1 MEPNPFAGEMYQAG
15 YKHGIYALYEHSQN
29 KTVYDLN
36 MATAGWLQATTS
48 NAHEEFC
55 MGNCMGLAEA
65 SRRMYNALA
74 GKPSRYNWAKQ

>member
-1 MEPNPFAGEMYQAG
+1 MDANYFDGEMYQAG
-15 YKHGIYALYEHSQN
+15 YRHGIYALYEMSRN
-29 KTVYDLN
+29 DTTYELN

-48 NAHEEFC
+48 NAHEEFS
-55 MGNCMGLAEA
+55 MGYCMGLAEA